1 LSHSG
6 ECGVPFYLFLFTP
19 KMRPYVAL
27 IYVFVF
33 VFAATDVFSQQT
45 GAGYECKVTV
55 DLVNVS
61 KDKDRVHITVTPPPI
76 RARKIR
82 YVLPAYLPGIGGKV
96 DAGQFLHEFYALDDQ
111 GQPVKAV
118 KRDGGNVVVL
128 KLRKGRTLRRLD
140 YWVDDTWD
148 KSESG
153 NYHNGNYNYVPNATG
168 TSFVSGE
175 QYLMNTAFM
184 FGYFDG
190 YSWVPY
196 HLTVSHD
203 ASLNAFTTL
212 KGIEKQA
219 NRDEY
224 VANSYTDIVEY
235 PIFYGN
241 PDTCG
246 FLSDNIYIDIAVV
259 SETGLTTARQIRRYI
274 GADVASMTRFL
285 GNVSPRHYQMLF
297 YLVSPKDFKAGS
309 KGDFGGVAHRNS
321 AVYYLLESTDEEQ
334 LINTVVRE
342 TSGDILKTLRL
353 LDCSQMAVSGDFL
366 EPQVPR
372 CWWLAEGMKSYFKW
386 QAELR
391 DSVAGEEEFTNVISA
406 KIRLYSNV
414 KNKSL
419 TSTAEMAKAIQDPLV
434 AEEYKAKA
442 MLTIFML
449 DINTVQLSGGNTD
462 LREIVLSLN
471 DSFGFS
477 ADSLEKYI
485 LANVSHDLT
494 PFFTKYVHGTTE
506 LPIIESFE
514 KIGWVY
520 SPVALD
526 SILTFGQVSM
536 MYDENA
542 DAFFVRMADVGNR
555 LTLQTG
561 DRLVSING
569 IHVDAA
575 NMESALAAIYSP
587 QSDEAVEVIFIR
599 GNQNVTVMSAPYY
612 RTVVIDHL
620 VRSDPASNTD
630 ALILHD
636 LIFSPA
642 DY

>member
-1 LSHSG
+1 
-6 ECGVPFYLFLFTP
+6 
-19 KMRPYVAL
+19 MRPHVAL
-27 IYVFVF
+27 FFVFVF
-33 VFAATDVFSQQT
+33 VFVSTDVLSQQT
-45 GAGYECKVTV
+45 VAGYECKVTI

-76 RARKIR
+76 RSGRIR
-82 YVLPAYLPGIGGKV
+82 YVLPAYLPGIGSKV

-111 GQPVKAV
+111 GMPVKAV

-148 KSESG
+148 NSETG
-153 NYHNGNYNYVPNATG
+153 NYHNDNYNYVPNANG

-175 QYLMNTAFM
+175 SFLMNTAFM

-190 YSWVPY
+190 YSWIPY
-196 HLTVSHD
+196 RVSVSHE
-203 ASLNAFTTL
+203 ASLNSFTTL
-212 KGIEKQA
+212 KLVGKQA
-219 NRDEY
+219 SRDEY
-224 VANSYTDIVEY
+224 VANSYTDIIEY
-235 PIFYGN
+235 PVFYGN

-246 FLSDNIYIDIAVV
+246 FLSGNIYIDIAVI
-259 SETGLTTARQIRRYI
+259 SETGTTTARQIRRYI
-274 GADVASMTRFL
+274 GADVTSMTRFL
-285 GNVSPRHYQMLF
+285 GGIAPRHYQMLF
-297 YLVSPKDFKAGS
+297 YLVSPKDFKAGT
-309 KGDFGGVAHRNS
+309 KGVFGGVAHRNS
-321 AVYYLLESTDEEQ
+321 SVYYLLESADEEQ
-334 LINTVVRE
+334 LIHTVVRE
-342 TSGDILKTLRL
+342 SSGDILKTLML

-366 EPQVPR
+366 EPQVTSS
-372 CWWLAEGMKSYFKW
+372 WWLAEGMKSYFKW

-391 DSVAGEEEFTNVISA
+391 DSVSGEEEFMNVISA
-406 KIRLYSNV
+406 KIRLYSSV

-419 TSTAEMAKAIQDPLV
+419 IQSGEMAKAMHDPLV

-442 MLTIFML
+442 MLAIFML
-449 DINTVQLSGGNTD
+449 DINITSLSGGSTD
-462 LREIVLSLN
+462 LREVILSLN
-471 DSFGFS
+471 DSFGFR
-477 ADSLEKYI
+477 ADSLEKY
-485 LANVSHDLT
+485 LVREVSPDIGE
-494 PFFTKYVHGTTE
+494 FFTKYVRGTTE
-506 LPIIESFE
+506 LPIIQSFE

-520 SPVALD
+520 APVALD
-526 SILTFGQVSM
+526 SMLTFGQVSM

-542 DAFFVRMADVGNR
+542 DAFFVRMADAGNR

-587 QSDEAVEVIFIR
+587 QSAEAVEVIFIR
-599 GNQNVTVMSAPYY
+599 GNQNVTVMAAPYY

-620 VRSDPASNTD
+620 VRPDPASSSD
-630 ALILHD
+630 ALLLHN
-636 LIFSPA
+636 LIFSPD

>member
-1 LSHSG
+1 
-6 ECGVPFYLFLFTP
+6 
-19 KMRPYVAL
+19 MRPHVAL
-27 IYVFVF
+27 FCVFVF

-45 GAGYECKVTV
+45 VAGYECKVTI

-76 RARKIR
+76 RSRRIR
-82 YVLPAYLPGIGGKV
+82 YVLPAYLPGIGNKV

-111 GQPVKAV
+111 GMPVKAV
-118 KRDGGNVVVL
+118 KRNGGNVVLL

-148 KSESG
+148 HTETG
-153 NYHNGNYNYVPNATG
+153 NYHNDDYNYVPNASG

-175 QYLMNTAFM
+175 RYLMNAAFM

-190 YSWVPY
+190 YSWIPY
-196 HLTVSHD
+196 RVSVTHD
-203 ASLNAFTTL
+203 ASLNSFTTL
-212 KGIEKQA
+212 SCGEKTQS
-219 NRDEY
+219 RDEY
-224 VANSYTDIVEY
+224 IANSYTDMVEY

-246 FLSDNIYIDIAVV
+246 FQSDNVYIDIAVI
-259 SETGLTTARQIRRYI
+259 SESGTTTARQIRKYI
-274 GADVASMTRFL
+274 GADIASMTRFL
-285 GNVSPRHYQMLF
+285 GNIPRRHYQMLF
-297 YLVSPKDFKAGS
+297 YLVSPKDFKAGT
-309 KGDFGGVAHRNS
+309 KGVFGGVAHRNS
-321 AVYYLLESTDEEQ
+321 AVYYLLESAEEEQ

-342 TSGDILKTLRL
+342 TSGDILKTLLL
-353 LDCSQMAVSGDFL
+353 LDCSQTTTSGDFL
-366 EPQVPR
+366 EPQVTQ

-391 DSVAGEEEFTNVISA
+391 DSVSSEEEFMNVISA
-406 KIRLYSNV
+406 KIRLYTSV

-419 TSTAEMAKAIQDPLV
+419 TQTDEMARAMHDPLV

-442 MLTIFML
+442 MLTVFML
-449 DINTVQLSGGNTD
+449 DINLTLASGGTAG
-462 LREIVLSLN
+462 LREVILSLN
-471 DSFGFS
+471 DSSGFRV
-477 ADSLEKYI
+477 DSLEKYLSLKI
-485 LANVSHDLT
+485 SPDIGE
-494 PFFTKYVHGTTE
+494 FFTKYVRGSTE
-506 LPIIESFE
+506 LPIIEQFD

-526 SILTFGQVSM
+526 SMLTFGQVSM

-542 DAFFVRMADVGNR
+542 DAFFVRSADATNR

-569 IHVDAA
+569 MHVDAA

-599 GNQNVTVMSAPYY
+599 GNQNITVMSAPYY

-620 VRSDPASNTD
+620 VRGDPASSSD
-630 ALILHD
+630 ALLLHN
-636 LIFSPA
+636 LIFSPV